1 MKRKG
6 KVIRKIVLIAIAAL
20 LVVSVL
26 LTIVGTVK
34 LRNTYEKTVEEE
46 LKATSNHLDV
56 FLGEAYHGSWTVD
69 VNDDIVINGY
79 NRQEELTA
87 DLDRLKEMTD
97 VDYTIFIGKTRRTTT
112 LTKAGSTERIV
123 GTDASDAVIKEVLEG
138 GKPYLAKN
146 IDIAGRKYYGYYV
159 PLKNNSGTINGMI
172 FSGRHADVIT
182 DSTINA
188 VITMGGIAIIFLI
201 IAIPLAM
208 FIEKKISGAM
218 LSLQKSILGLA
229 DGDLNIEIEDK
240 TYNRKD
246 EIGIIAESTVQLRD
260 RLKQIIGDAKQ
271 MSEEVT
277 SSGDELS
284 GSASQA
290 ADASGQ
296 VSSAVEEIS
305 KGAINQAES
314 IQTAA
319 TSTADMG
326 NDIDGI
332 TASIDEL
339 SKQARDMQESCENA
353 MTALNKLIDQNAG
366 VVESVGVIDR
376 QIRATNEAVEKI
388 AEASNVI
395 TAISEQTNLLSLN
408 ASIEAARAGEAGK
421 GFAVVATEI
430 GSLAAQ
436 SGEAAV
442 NIGQIVT
449 DLVTES
455 QKSVQR
461 LGDLNKEFEAQ
472 NEQLDSTRKDMEHMA
487 DGVQAVSESSVDITS
502 RVDNLNNAKNAVVG
516 VIDDLSAISEE
527 NAASTEETNASMQE
541 LNATFEVINHSAA
554 DLHQLAEKLNQEME
568 FFKL

>member
-1 MKRKG
+1 MEKKG
-6 KVIRKIVLIAIAAL
+6 KIVRKIVLLAIAVAVIIAVIL
-20 LVVSVL
+20 TVVGAIRIRS
-26 LTIVGTVK
+26 
-34 LRNTYEKTVEEE
+34 TYVTMIEEE
-46 LKATSNHLDV
+46 LKAATKHLDV
-56 FLGEAYHGSWTVD
+56 FMEEAYPGDWSID
-69 VNDDIVINGY
+69 ENNNICVNGENHQDLLIA
-79 NRQEELTA
+79 EL
-87 DLDRLKEMTD
+87 DELKKLTNI
-97 VDYTIFIGKTRRTTT
+97 DYTIFIGKTRRATT
-112 LTKAGSTERIV
+112 LTKTGSSDRII
-123 GTDASDAVIKEVLEG
+123 GTDAGDAVIAKCLNG
-138 GKPYLAKN
+138 GQDYLAEN
-146 IDIAGRKYYGYYV
+146 ITIEGKKYYGYYV
-159 PLKNNSGTINGMI
+159 PLRNSDGSTVGML
-172 FSGRHADVIT
+172 FSGRQSEDISSET
-182 DSTINA
+182 REA
-188 VITMGGIAIIFLI
+188 VFIMGGIALI
-201 IAIPLAM
+201 IMIIVIPLA
-208 FIEKKISGAM
+208 IILEKTISGAM
-218 LSLQKSILGLA
+218 LSIEESLKGLA
-229 DGDLNIEIEDK
+229 EGDLSVEIEDK
-240 TYNRKD
+240 VINRTD
-246 EIGIIAESTVQLRD
+246 EIGVIADSAAKLRD
-260 RLKQIIGDAKQ
+260 ELREVIGDAKQ

-305 KGAINQAES
+305 KGAISQAES

-319 TSTADMG
+319 TNTADMG

-332 TASIDEL
+332 TDSIEEL
-339 SKQARDMQESCENA
+339 SKQAEEMQESCSNA
-353 MTALNKLIDQNAG
+353 MAALNKLIEQNAG
-366 VVESVGVIDR
+366 VVESVGVIDK

-436 SGEAAV
+436 SGDAAV
-442 NIGQIVT
+442 NIGQIVS
-449 DLVTES
+449 DLVNES

-461 LGDLNKEFEAQ
+461 LGDLNQEFEAQ
-472 NEQLDSTRKDMEHMA
+472 NQQLDSTKKDMEDMA
-487 DGVQAVSESSVDITS
+487 VGVQAVSDSSMDITS
-502 RVDNLNNAKNAVVG
+502 RIDNLNTAKNNVVG

-554 DLHQLAEKLNQEME
+554 DLRELAEKLHKEME